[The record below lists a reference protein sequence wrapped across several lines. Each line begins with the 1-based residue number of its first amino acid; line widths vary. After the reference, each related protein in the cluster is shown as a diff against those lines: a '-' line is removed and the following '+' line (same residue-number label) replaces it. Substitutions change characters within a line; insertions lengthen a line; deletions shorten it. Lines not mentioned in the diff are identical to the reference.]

1 MGLVHALLIALLL
14 TGCAAS
20 RLTTQWK
27 NPDTGPAPVRKVL
40 VVGVSDYASI
50 RRVFEDEFVAQ
61 LRGAG
66 LTAEPSYRFIA
77 QDGVANAAVL
87 AKAAEEAGA
96 QATLVTRLVGVEQVT
111 ELTPTPYWSMWPWV
125 PYAGWFP
132 APGGSF
138 VVGPT
143 PYQYDVVVAETN
155 LYLQPSGKL
164 LWSGMTRTV
173 APQDVSRETQ
183 RFAKLII
190 ESLSKQGVL

>member
-1 MGLVHALLIALLL
+1 MRPVLVLLIALLL
-14 TGCAAS
+14 AGCAAS
-20 RLTTQWK
+20 RLTSQWK
-27 NPDTGPAPVRKVL
+27 SPDMTAGQVRKVL
-40 VVGVSDYASI
+40 VVGVSDYPSI

-61 LRGAG
+61 LRSAG
-66 LTAEPSYRFIA
+66 LTAAPSYRFIA
-77 QDGVANAAVL
+77 QDGQPDAAAL

-111 ELTPTPYWSMWPWV
+111 DFTPAPYWSMWPWV
-125 PYAGWFP
+125 GYAGWLP

-138 VVGPT
+138 VIGPT

-155 LYLQPSGKL
+155 LYLQPGGKL

-190 ESLSKQGVL
+190 ESLNKQGIL